1 MAAAVLAFTNGEI
14 YLYLVDTNEIKEGGV
29 LNGNII
35 AAKWSPNEEF
45 FAVATDEGEL
55 ILFNPDFD
63 ILHQKPIDD
72 DDMTFEKD

>member
-1 MAAAVLAFTNGEI
+1 M
-14 YLYLVDTNEIKEGGV
+14 

-35 AAKWSPNEEF
+35 AAKWSPNEEY

-63 ILHQKPIDD
+63 TIHQKLIDD